1 MKLVRRLLK
10 SLGKKKNSYVLPAG
24 QGGMRSGK
32 AWWSWKEGVRT
43 KSQET
48 QMLSKRQEVF
58 QNAIEGKL
66 GVQSRANEILHDQ
79 IIEELK
85 EVEHKKTEAAL
96 NLVSKETDLWRYRN
110 EREEAKRSQ
119 GARKFK
125 KDEEMGAPPRN
136 KSDWPDWEEARS
148 AEKKKRGGWSERGKR
163 RCQRSLSCR
172 MRSEA
177 PKWTLMVKATANMQK
192 QKFLEEKEKHQTKR
206 VRRSKK
212 SEKEK

>member
-1 MKLVRRLLK
+1 
-10 SLGKKKNSYVLPAG
+10 
-24 QGGMRSGK
+24 
-32 AWWSWKEGVRT
+32 
-43 KSQET
+43 
-48 QMLSKRQEVF
+48 MLSKRQEVF

-125 KDEEMGAPPRN
+125 KDEEMGHHQEISRT
-136 KSDWPDWEEARS
+136 
-148 AEKKKRGGWSERGKR
+148 GLIGKR
-163 RCQRSLSCR
+163 REVRKKSV
-172 MRSEA
+172 EA
-177 PKWTLMVKATANMQK
+177 GARG
-192 QKFLEEKEKHQTKR
+192 KHQ
-206 VRRSKK
+206 SGP
-212 SEKEK
+212 